1 MRAWH
6 ARYKEAFDLMKK
18 ALFIGGTGII
28 STEISKR
35 CIEKGWQLYL
45 LNRGNR
51 PLPEGA
57 ISLKADINDEE
68 AVKKLISGIH
78 FDVVADFIVFTLD
91 QLERDIRLFS
101 GNTDQYIFISS
112 ASAYQKPL
120 VDPVITES
128 TPLVNPYW
136 QYSRNK
142 AACEDRLMKE
152 FRENGFPFTTIRPS
166 HTYCETG
173 VPMPIHGKM
182 GSFQILERIRQGKPV
197 IVPGD
202 GTSLWTVTFS
212 RDFAKGFCGIMANPH
227 AIGNAYHIT
236 SDEHLTWDQIVASTA
251 RALGVKP
258 NIVHIPSDVIA
269 KLYPDML
276 GGLIG
281 DKSNTVWFDNSKI
294 KRDAPEFVCTT
305 RFDDGVR
312 ECIRTI
318 YADKTLQV
326 PDPAFDAWCDAV
338 IEKYQAAVET
348 LPAFE
353 A

>member
-1 MRAWH
+1 
-6 ARYKEAFDLMKK
+6 MKK
-18 ALFIGGTGII
+18 ALFIGGTGTI
-28 STEISKR
+28 SMAISKL
-35 CIEKGWQLYL
+35 CVQKGWELYL
-45 LNRGNR
+45 LNRGNQ

-57 ISLKADINDEE
+57 ISLKCDINDEE
-68 AVKKLISGIH
+68 AVLKLIDGIH
-78 FDVVADFIVFTLD
+78 FDVVADFIVFTLE

-101 GNTDQYIFISS
+101 GRTEQYIFISS

-128 TPLVNPYW
+128 TPLINPYW

-142 AACEDRLMKE
+142 AACEARLMKE
-152 FRENGFPFTTIRPS
+152 FRENGFPVTIVRPS
-166 HTYCETG
+166 HTYDQRS
-173 VPMPIHGKM
+173 VPMPIHGKN
-182 GSFQILERIRQGKPV
+182 GSFQVIERIRQGKPV

-202 GTSLWTVTFS
+202 GTSLWTVTHNS
-212 RDFAKGFCGIMANPH
+212 DFAKGFCGIMGNPH
-227 AIGNAYHIT
+227 AIANAYHIT
-236 SDEHLTWDQIVASTA
+236 SDEHLTWDQIVTITA
-251 RALGVKP
+251 RAMDVKP
-258 NIVHIPSDVIA
+258 NIVHIPSDVLA
-269 KLYPDML
+269 KLYPDMV
-276 GGLIG
+276 GALIG

-312 ECIRTI
+312 LCLDAI
-318 YADKTLQV
+318 YADKALQQ

-338 IEKYQAAVET
+338 IEKYQAAMET